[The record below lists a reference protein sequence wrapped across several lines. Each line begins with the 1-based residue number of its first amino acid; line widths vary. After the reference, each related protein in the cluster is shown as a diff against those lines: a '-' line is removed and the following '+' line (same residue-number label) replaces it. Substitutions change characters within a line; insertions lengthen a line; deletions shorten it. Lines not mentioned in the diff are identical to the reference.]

1 MNLTLELPATGSCK
15 LDAGLQEDRASLVPD
30 QIYGEQT
37 EINYECRWIQGKLYR
52 QGRPGYK

>member
-1 MNLTLELPATGSCK
+1 MNLTLELPVTGSCK
-15 LDAGLQEDRASLVPD
+15 LDSGLQEDRASLGRD

-37 EINYECRWIQGKLYR
+37 EMNYEFRWIQGKLCQ